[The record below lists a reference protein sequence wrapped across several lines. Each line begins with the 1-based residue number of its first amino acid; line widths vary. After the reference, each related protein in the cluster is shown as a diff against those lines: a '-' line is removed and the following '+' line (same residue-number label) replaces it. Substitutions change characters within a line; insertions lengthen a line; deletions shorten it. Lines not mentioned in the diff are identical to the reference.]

1 MKENESKT
9 QSNKSGENVKSP
21 PSKGV
26 RIAKVIFNTIINV
39 LIVLVLITSLLIAVM
54 ALSSKSSGIS
64 TIFGYTIQTVESDS
78 MKGTSPDGYEGGDFR
93 TGDLIIG
100 KATGF
105 ASGAEY
111 QVGDIVTYRTEDT
124 DGNMALI
131 VHRIVDS
138 AKSQNGNTV
147 YQTWGDN
154 REVSKVPDQQ
164 EVSQYLSAEDIASV
178 FYGEGYKGAVLKG
191 WGAPLAFLRTQ
202 QGFFFVVL
210 LPMII
215 FFMYALIRVVLSA
228 TSYKKSKVE
237 EDKDEAVK
245 AAVAAALA
253 QKEADSNAH
262 AQAAVDDTAPAAPS
276 EMTPEQM
283 EQFKQFM
290 EFQKMQ
296 SAQKNADQGAS
307 DQPGNEG

>member
-253 QKEADSNAH
+253 QKEADSNAQ
-262 AQAAVDDTAPAAPS
+262 AQAAVDTAPATPA

-296 SAQKNADQGAS
+296 KAQKDAEQGAS
-307 DQPGNEG
+307 EQPGNEG